1 MSRRM
6 RFIMQVARMD
16 DEAGW
21 LEHELDLAVIAGAD
35 LADQPERLRKLADRI
50 NTLADNITA
59 PAKLKAV
66 A

>member
-1 MSRRM
+1 
-6 RFIMQVARMD
+6 MD